1 MIGSLTF
8 QALVD
13 RFGGYLVN
21 GDFSFSSVSTDT
33 RTIQSGDVFVAL
45 KGDRFDAHDFL
56 STALENGAQAL
67 VLSQPKENISCPQW
81 IVADTTIALGNIARL
96 AKEQFT
102 GSLVAVTGSS
112 GKTTVKGMLLSIL
125 QEASGQEEVLA
136 TKGNLNNHIGVPL
149 TLFSLNPKHRFA
161 VIEMG
166 ASGLGEIEY
175 LTQLAKP
182 NVALV
187 NNVMAAHV
195 EGFGSISNIANAKG
209 EIYEGLLHDGIAVI
223 NVDDQYASQWLSQN
237 SERKTM
243 TFSTTKATGAD
254 VMAHNICSDEKHCA
268 SFELLLGR
276 EFGAKFGLK
285 LANQSLD
292 VNLNVI
298 GKHNVANAVA
308 AAACA
313 YALSVDSEA
322 IIRGLNKY
330 SGDAGRLQL
339 MPGFNHSV
347 VIDDS
352 YNANP
357 GSVCAAIDV
366 LASMSLNT
374 VLVLGDMGE
383 LGDQSEQ
390 AHRDVGEYAANKN
403 INHLL
408 SLGNLTSLSAEA
420 FGVNGV
426 SYQAIE
432 LLIDQAKKIAD
443 EKTVFLI
450 KGSRSSRMERVVQA
464 LIERGDNN
472 NASLAC

>member
-1 MIGSLTF
+1 MIASLSF

-33 RTIQSGDVFVAL
+33 RTIQSGDVLVAL

-67 VLSQPKENISCPQW
+67 VLNQPQKNITCPQW
-81 IVADTTIALGNIARL
+81 IVTDTTIALGNIAQL

-112 GKTTVKGMLLSIL
+112 GKTTVK
-125 QEASGQEEVLA
+125 
-136 TKGNLNNHIGVPL
+136 HIGVPL
-149 TLFSLNPKHRFA
+149 TLFSLNAKHRYA

-195 EGFGSISNIANAKG
+195 EGFGSIGNIANAKG

-237 SERKTM
+237 SKRKTM
-243 TFSTTKATGAD
+243 TFSASKSTGAD
-254 VMAHNICSDEKHCA
+254 VMAQNVRSDEKHCA
-268 SFELLLGR
+268 SFELLLGK
-276 EFGAKFGLK
+276 EFGAKFGL
-285 LANQSLD
+285 NPTTQNLD
-292 VNLNVI
+292 IYLNVI

-313 YALSVDSEA
+313 YALTVNSEA

-366 LASMSLNT
+366 LASMSLST

-390 AHRDVGEYAANKN
+390 AHRDVGEYAANKD

-408 SLGNLTSLSAEA
+408 TLGNLTSWSAEA

-432 LLIDQAKKIAD
+432 LLIDQAKNIAD

-464 LIERGDNN
+464 LIERGDND